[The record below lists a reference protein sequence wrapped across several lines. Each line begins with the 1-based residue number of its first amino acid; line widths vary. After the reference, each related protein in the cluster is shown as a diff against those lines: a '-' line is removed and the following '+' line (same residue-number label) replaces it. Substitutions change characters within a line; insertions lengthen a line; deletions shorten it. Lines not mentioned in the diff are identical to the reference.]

1 MSKLVKDINNKA
13 LYESLNQSLEAD
25 KLYWTQNDAKIRAS
39 YTSRNYDEFRYVLLP
54 LGKFLNQY
62 MCMFL
67 FFREIVAAAHLQ
79 PVQSKDIRAR
89 KVIWN
94 SFSKYNDVNE

>member
-39 YTSRNYDEFRYVLLP
+39 YTSRNYDEFR
-54 LGKFLNQY
+54 
-62 MCMFL
+62 
-67 FFREIVAAAHLQ
+67 EIVAAAHLQ